1 MLNQAAI
8 ECRVFHPAQQ
18 APDAP
23 SNVVLEGFVRE
34 VISQSGLADLQMR
47 FFGNPVIEAIAGR
60 ITGRIPDQYEQP
72 RDCVIVAFEKRKPV
86 GYIDAIRFSEQMD
99 TAEFS
104 ILVRTDMQ
112 RRGIGKAMMQCAIQD
127 LRQARV
133 KHLEAYVHPENIKMN
148 QAFQKWSR
156 PGGLQDVTI
165 RKTIQEGEV
174 VYLINISP
182 LEEP

>member
-8 ECRVFHPAQQ
+8 ECRVFHPTQQ

-23 SNVVLEGFVRE
+23 SNVILEGFVRE
-34 VISQSGLADLQMR
+34 VISQTALADLQMR
-47 FFGNPVIEAIAGR
+47 FFGNPVIEVIAGR

-72 RDCVIVAFEKRKPV
+72 RDCVIVAFEKRRPV
-86 GYIDAIRFSEQMD
+86 GYTDVIRFSEQMD

-104 ILVRTDMQ
+104 
-112 RRGIGKAMMQCAIQD
+112 IQD

-156 PGGLQDVTI
+156 PGELQDVTI
-165 RKTIQEGEV
+165 RKTIQKGEV
-174 VYLINISP
+174 VYLMNISP
-182 LEEP
+182 LDEP

>member
-8 ECRVFHPAQQ
+8 ECRVFHPTQQ

-34 VISQSGLADLQMR
+34 VISQTALADLQMR
-47 FFGNPVIEAIAGR
+47 FFGNPVIEVIAGR

-72 RDCVIVAFEKRKPV
+72 RDCVIVAFEKRRPV
-86 GYIDAIRFSEQMD
+86 GYTDVIRFSEQMD

-156 PGGLQDVTI
+156 PGELQDVTI
-165 RKTIQEGEV
+165 RKTIQKGEV
-174 VYLINISP
+174 VYLMNISP
-182 LEEP
+182 LDEP